1 MIDIYLDDNKLVRT
15 NKLKYKLKT
24 INDEFENFD
33 KDLFERSKINYNNLF
48 LISLIIGFIY
58 CLK

>member
-1 MIDIYLDDNKLVRT
+1 MIDIYLDNNKLVRT

-33 KDLFERSKINYNNLF
+33 QDLFERSKINYNNLF